1 MQFKLSKD
9 SKVTTTIPSS
19 VSQIYKELMVHYQQS
34 SINFTL
40 LRCIHS
46 EMHTRTVS
54 QTNIIIS
61 IVPLLVVPKTSWE
74 IKSAI
79 FLRFLWVKFK
89 DA

>member
-9 SKVTTTIPSS
+9 SKVTTTIPL
-19 VSQIYKELMVHYQQS
+19 QR
-34 SINFTL
+34 INGTL
-40 LRCIHS
+40 SAIFDKLYVS

>member
-1 MQFKLSKD
+1 MKCNSSYPKIAKSLQLYLLLLARFTRINGTLSAIFDKL
-9 SKVTTTIPSS
+9 
-19 VSQIYKELMVHYQQS
+19 YA
-34 SINFTL
+34 
-40 LRCIHS
+40 S